1 MHPIHSYVKLFSNHM
16 KCFDSISY
24 YLHLSIC
31 LIMEASDSLMKFVN
45 LDTKIIGK
53 FKWDFKK
60 KIEESDGWIVTDELE
75 IGPLKW
81 RLLLNSNYVF
91 KGESE
96 ERSYSALF
104 MELRTFVD
112 EQVRAKFSCT
122 FENNLTIASDFK
134 SYQFGTKWGSRYVVR
149 SFNGCSVVNIDV
161 IEIHLIISIN
171 NYYIV
176 TSN

>member
-1 MHPIHSYVKLFSNHM
+1 
-16 KCFDSISY
+16 
-24 YLHLSIC
+24 
-31 LIMEASDSLMKFVN
+31 MEANDSLTKLVN
-45 LDTKIIGK
+45 LDTKMIGK

-60 KIEESDGWIVTDELE
+60 KIEESDGWIMTNELE
-75 IGPLKW
+75 IGQLKW
-81 RLLLNSNYVF
+81 RFLLNSNYVF

-112 EQVRAKFSCT
+112 ELVSAKFSCT

-149 SFNGCSVVNIDV
+149 SFNGCSVVDIDV
-161 IEIHLIISIN
+161 SIIHLIILIN
-171 NYYIV
+171 N
-176 TSN
+176 